1 MRTPRRRPPWWPEG
15 EAWPPEG
22 WPKGGAGPAWG
33 LGWGGGGGGLPF
45 LVAVVVRAFGFLLLS
60 IALVT
65 LLGYVGAAVVGVAT
79 APIGVLLAGLVGIVV
94 LVAGLRLAW
103 RAFRRAGR
111 PLERLVAA
119 AGRVEAGD
127 YTVRVPEDGAAGLR
141 SLARAFN
148 QMSARLEEG
157 DAARRS
163 FLVDVSHELRTPI
176 TIIRGQVEAITDG
189 IYPADAEHLRPI
201 MAQTA
206 LLERLVEDL
215 RTVSLAESGALQLRR
230 EPVDLVALARNVTEG
245 FMPRADAAGLRL
257 RFEAAGG
264 QPAIAV
270 DPALIR
276 RVLANLVTNA
286 LRHTP
291 AGGEVIVMIAAD
303 GGMQRLTITDT
314 GPGIP
319 AELRPRIFERF
330 VRGPGSD
337 GSGLGLAIARD
348 LVAAHGGSIRAEDA
362 PGGGARLVVE
372 LPAAPAAG

>member
-119 AGRVEAGD
+119 A
-127 YTVRVPEDGAAGLR
+127 
-141 SLARAFN
+141 

-163 FLVDVSHELRTPI
+163 FLADVSHELRTPI

-230 EPVDLVALARNVTEG
+230 EPVDLVALAREVTEG